1 MFELKNISKS
11 YGSYCALKDVN
22 ITIHTGEIHG
32 LAGVNGSGK
41 STLLNIL
48 SGQAIIGKTGGFSGE
63 ILFKDNSLE
72 KKTVTF
78 LSPKDAISLGI
89 GMVHQE
95 FALLST
101 LTVAENITLTR
112 EKTIPFTAKLLGRSF
127 ACIDQRADIAT
138 ATSVLNSIATHKPG
152 EARSDGEVG
161 QPFMDIHAGTITGDL
176 SVGMRQFVE
185 IAREMSRSDLTLLLL
200 DEPTAVLNKAEA
212 EQLMGAVRQIAARG
226 TSILYVSHRIEELI
240 SLCDRITVLKGGE
253 VAGGVEKSDL
263 TGNITHDIKKISRL
277 MVGGSVIKTRR
288 AAVNRATG
296 TPPDKGGSL
305 TGSLSTPA
313 ITTCNFTV
321 DKPGDP
327 LKGLDLTIFKGEII
341 GITALSGHGRN
352 ALGAGIMGLHPTG
365 GQLTL
370 CGEKITL
377 SDSETRSKK
386 MIEKNIWLVPE
397 DRRTH
402 GLLMDHSIA
411 ENITFAAVQ
420 NKKMFVKK
428 SSLPFMEKFIQKIIS
443 NSGFEFLSAFIT
455 SPDNRACKNHA
466 LSCVKELDI
475 QCSSL
480 LQKTGELSGGN
491 QQKVCIAAALTMEP
505 DILFVSEPTRGI
517 DIAGKEAILNML
529 VKAHQKLGMT
539 IIISSGELDE
549 LRRICDRIAV
559 IYQGRLFDI
568 FPPDT
573 GEEEFALAFSG
584 LR

>member
-1 MFELKNISKS
+1 VFELKNISKS

-22 ITIHTGEIHG
+22 ITIHTGEILG

-112 EKTIPFTAKLLGRSF
+112 ENTIPFTEKVLGRSL
-127 ACIDQRADIAT
+127 ACIDEEADIAT

-152 EARSDGEVG
+152 EARIDGEVA
-161 QPFMDIHAGTITGDL
+161 PFMDIHPGTITGDL

-200 DEPTAVLNKAEA
+200 DEPTAVLNKAET

-253 VAGGVEKSDL
+253 VAGSVEKSDL

-288 AAVNRATG
+288 AAVKRAAE
-296 TPPDKGGSL
+296 TPPDKGGSV
-305 TGSLSTPA
+305 TGSWSRPA
-313 ITTCNFTV
+313 ITTYNFTV

-370 CGEKITL
+370 YGEKITL
-377 SDSETRSKK
+377 SDSEGVSKK
-386 MIEKNIWLVPE
+386 MIEKNIWLVAE
-397 DRRTH
+397 ERRTH

-411 ENITFAAVQ
+411 ENITFAAIQ

-428 SSLPFMEKFIQKIIS
+428 SSLPFMKKFIQQIIS

-455 SPDNRACKNHA
+455 SPDNEACKNHA

-475 QCSSL
+475 QCSSVF
-480 LQKTGELSGGN
+480 QKTGELSGGN

-517 DIAGKEAILNML
+517 DIAGKEAILNLL